1 MMEEDS
7 TLKLWAVRS
16 PGRSQGSQLVL
27 PQSVQWARCFTMHTS
42 FLSYR
47 RKPFV
52 SSCLLKV
59 PTDESLCALSAIA
72 QW

>member
-1 MMEEDS
+1 MG
-7 TLKLWAVRS
+7 
-16 PGRSQGSQLVL
+16 P
-27 PQSVQWARCFTMHTS
+27 QWARWFTMHTS

-59 PTDESLCALSAIA
+59 PPDESLCALPAII
-72 QW
+72 QWWVLNFDLQHWGNPTTCGS